1 MKFYTLIPKDT
12 RKSMSMCMII
22 QQDMLTI
29 SEIAWNCWTSL
40 FYSTCFFNGP
50 NVHWPNFQPQLQES
64 PTARATSEVPKESEL
79 ESPEA
84 PKTRTKKSV
93 FFGSSGDPIF
103 LQLKNNGPIVVQSLW
118 IISLWTPRLLGV
130 CVFLLLRGVWCL
142 KGLLVLGRLTY
153 DNSLGN
159 L

>member
-1 MKFYTLIPKDT
+1 MYLCLSVIMLETRDFMKFYTLIPEDT

-50 NVHWPNFQPQLQES
+50 NVHWPSFQPQLQES
-64 PTARATSEVPKESEL
+64 PTARATSEVPKESEV

-84 PKTRTKKSV
+84 
-93 FFGSSGDPIF
+93 PIF
-103 LQLKNNGPIVVQSLW
+103 LQLKNNGPVVVQSLW

-142 KGLLVLGRLTY
+142 KVWWF
-153 DNSLGN
+153 
-159 L
+159 